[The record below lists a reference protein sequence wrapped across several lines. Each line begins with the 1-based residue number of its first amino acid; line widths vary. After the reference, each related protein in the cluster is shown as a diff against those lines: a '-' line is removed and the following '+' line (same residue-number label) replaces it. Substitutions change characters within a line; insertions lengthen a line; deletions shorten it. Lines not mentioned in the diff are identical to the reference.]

1 MGSNMNTFANLVIA
15 VVSGIAITL
24 QGQFMGLMD
33 KAFGT
38 RESVFLT
45 YGSGGLI
52 AALIMLVSG
61 WGNLREWSRVPW
73 YAFTA
78 GVLGLVIVGT
88 IGYVVPR
95 MGAGRA
101 FTVIVGSQLVLAA
114 AIDHL
119 GLFGASVRPLD
130 LSKSI
135 GLIAMLVSVWLVVR

>member
-1 MGSNMNTFANLVIA
+1 VNGLANLLIA

-52 AALIMLVSG
+52 AGVVMLIAG
-61 WGNLREWSRVPW
+61 WSNLRQWTRVPW
-73 YAFTA
+73 YAFSA
-78 GVLGLVIVGT
+78 GLLGLVIVGT
-88 IGYVVPR
+88 IGYVVQR

-101 FTVIVGSQLVLAA
+101 FTLIIASQLILAA
-114 AIDHL
+114 AIDHF
-119 GLFGASVRPLD
+119 GLFGANARPLD
-130 LSKSI
+130 LSRMI
-135 GLIAMLVSVWLVVR
+135 GLTAMLVSVWLVVR

>member
-1 MGSNMNTFANLVIA
+1 MSGFANLAMA

-52 AALIMLVSG
+52 AAVIMIIGG
-61 WGNLREWSRVPW
+61 WGHLRGWSRVPW
-73 YAFTA
+73 YAYSA
-78 GVLGLVIVGT
+78 GFLGLIIVGT

-95 MGAGRA
+95 MGAARS
-101 FTVIVGSQLVLAA
+101 FTLIVGAQLLLAA
-114 AIDHL
+114 VIDQA
-119 GLFGASVRPLD
+119 GLFGASVRPFEV
-130 LSKSI
+130 SKAL
-135 GLIAMLVSVWLVVR
+135 GLIVMLFGVWLVVR

>member
-1 MGSNMNTFANLVIA
+1 MNTLTNLVLA

-24 QGQFMGLMD
+24 QGQFMGLLD

-52 AALIMLVSG
+52 AALIMLASG
-61 WGNLREWSRVPW
+61 WGSLREWSRLPW
-73 YAFTA
+73 YAYTT
-78 GVLGLVIVGT
+78 GGLGLIIVGT

-101 FTVIVGSQLVLAA
+101 FTLIVASQLVLAA

-130 LSKSI
+130 LSRMV
-135 GLIAMLVSVWLVVR
+135 GLITLLVSVWLVVR

>member
-1 MGSNMNTFANLVIA
+1 MNVFANLLIA
-15 VVSGIAITL
+15 MVSGIAITL

-33 KAFGT
+33 KAMGT

-45 YGSGGLI
+45 YASGGLI
-52 AALIMLVSG
+52 AALIMLALG
-61 WGNLREWSRVPW
+61 WGNLREWPRVPW

-78 GVLGLVIVGT
+78 GALGLIIVGT

-101 FTVIVGSQLVLAA
+101 FTLIVASQLILAA

-119 GLFGASVRPLD
+119 GLFGASVPPLA
-130 LSKSI
+130 LSQTV
-135 GLIAMLVSVWLVVR
+135 GLIGMLISVWLVVR

>member
-1 MGSNMNTFANLVIA
+1 MNGLANLLIA

-52 AALIMLVSG
+52 AAVVMLIAG
-61 WGNLREWSRVPW
+61 WNNLRQWTRVPW
-73 YAFTA
+73 YAFSA
-78 GVLGLVIVGT
+78 GLLGLVIVGT
-88 IGYVVPR
+88 IGYVVQR

-101 FTVIVGSQLVLAA
+101 FTLIIASQLILAA
-114 AIDHL
+114 AIDHF
-119 GLFGASVRPLD
+119 GLFGANARPLD
-130 LSKSI
+130 LSRMI
-135 GLIAMLVSVWLVVR
+135 GLTAMLFSVWLVVR